1 MATPS
6 SAPAVPGP
14 SLSPSPSLSPGPS
27 PSPSPSPVQAQVPAT
42 PPPQLPTCRNN
53 LPAAG
58 INDHALH
65 CASGHSCTTAQCRAT
80 APLLSRALCRPAPA
94 RPGPA
99 CLPAVCHHTL
109 QPLTTTTPRLQ
120 HPHTTCC
127 RYLDSAWLR
136 QGRDPARLSLGL
148 GHSTVGPTVSP
159 RSRLHSGQ
167 QPCPRPPGSRMSP
180 PGAGQCVSLV
190 CLYVLSLL

>member
-1 MATPS
+1 MTTLCT
-6 SAPAVPGP
+6 V
-14 SLSPSPSLSPGPS
+14 
-27 PSPSPSPVQAQVPAT
+27 
-42 PPPQLPTCRNN
+42 PPPQLHHSAMPRHSSVRAVSC
-53 LPAAG
+53 AA
-58 INDHALH
+58 
-65 CASGHSCTTAQCRAT
+65 TQ
-80 APLLSRALCRPAPA
+80 PRPVSARGSPA

-148 GHSTVGPTVSP
+148 GRTTVGPNSQSSVSTP
-159 RSRLHSGQ
+159 LQSPALSPASRKSDVSTWCRAVR
-167 QPCPRPPGSRMSP
+167 QP
-180 PGAGQCVSLV
+180 SLSV
-190 CLYVLSLL
+190 CSCLYSRIYICSHLAYIS

>member
-1 MATPS
+1 MSRLTLEYTRALTSLVPR
-6 SAPAVPGP
+6 PA
-14 SLSPSPSLSPGPS
+14 LCLR
-27 PSPSPSPVQAQVPAT
+27 
-42 PPPQLPTCRNN
+42 PQLHYSAMPRHS
-53 LPAAG
+53 AA
-58 INDHALH
+58 
-65 CASGHSCTTAQCRAT
+65 TQ
-80 APLLSRALCRPAPA
+80 PRPVSARGSPA

-120 HPHTTCC
+120 HPHTTCS

-190 CLYVLSLL
+190 RLYVLSLL